1 MPADMKSIIA
11 ETFMKMVSHKNIDKI
26 TVKSLIEECHISRQ
40 TFYYHFQDIMDVLE
54 WSVRQQTH
62 SLVKESLEAGDL
74 RSAINI
80 FITFCT
86 EHFSE
91 FQKLLNSQR
100 RAQIE
105 ELLIDAAK
113 AYMVEVSRHNH
124 PDLYVNYCTDLLI
137 FSNTATSLRGS
148 SKCGI
153 QRTEFCSSITCSKMP
168 VNLCCHCI
176 PFRFPCGQFAA

>member
-1 MPADMKSIIA
+1 
-11 ETFMKMVSHKNIDKI
+11 
-26 TVKSLIEECHISRQ
+26 
-40 TFYYHFQDIMDVLE
+40 MD
-54 WSVRQQTH
+54 
-62 SLVKESLEAGDL
+62 ESLKAGDL
-74 RSAINI
+74 RSAIKV

-124 PDLYVNYCTDLLI
+124 PDLYVNYEDMQVLLQ
-137 FSNTATSLRGS
+137 FNACGLVGVLLEY
-148 SKCGI
+148 SKTPSYDQEKLVQQLEQILSGELLHLNPEA
-153 QRTEFCSSITCSKMP
+153 R
-168 VNLCCHCI
+168 L
-176 PFRFPCGQFAA
+176 

>member
-11 ETFMKMVSHKNIDKI
+11 ETFIKMVRRKNIDKI

-54 WSVRQQTH
+54 WSIHQQTH
-62 SLVKESLEAGDL
+62 SLVDESLKAGDL
-74 RSAINI
+74 RSAIKV

-124 PDLYVNYCTDLLI
+124 PDLYVNYEDMQVLLQ
-137 FSNTATSLRGS
+137 FNACGLVGVLLEY
-148 SKCGI
+148 SKTPSYDQEKLVQQLEQILSGELLHLNPEA
-153 QRTEFCSSITCSKMP
+153 R
-168 VNLCCHCI
+168 L
-176 PFRFPCGQFAA
+176 